1 MSNYSHLLNPHDDP
15 NNEIWQFARDMLD
28 CGLVVERID
37 EGPDHVEPVYLCSY
51 RIGRTARVLGD
62 FGVAI
67 VADYEVRPRTR
78 VIAPWIPLRL
88 WLPYGVWQL
97 RDGSEVL
104 FSRDYKPLWRISE
117 GDVERMAPWLWIE
130 GIHRETFFKGSR
142 LEPNWHS
149 DEAIGRSVDKLSKH
163 GIRALPRLADA
174 LPLLVLQKAPWIRDA
189 VEMLRGGQGS
199 ADSESLG
206 ALPQVQ

>member
-15 NNEIWQFARDMLD
+15 NNTIWQFARDMLD

-37 EGPDHVEPVYLCSY
+37 EAPANIEPVYLCSD
-51 RIGRTARVLGD
+51 RPDCSPRVLGD
-62 FGVAI
+62 FGIATVAHEQI
-67 VADYEVRPRTR
+67 RPLTL
-78 VIAPWIPLRL
+78 VIAPWVPLRL

-117 GDVERMAPWLWIE
+117 GDVGRMAPWLRIE

-149 DEAIGRSVDKLSKH
+149 DEAIGRSVDKLRKH
-163 GIRALPRLADA
+163 GIRALLRLADA

-189 VEMLRGGQGS
+189 VEMLRDGQGS
-199 ADSESLG
+199 ADADSLD
-206 ALPQVQ
+206 ALPQAQ